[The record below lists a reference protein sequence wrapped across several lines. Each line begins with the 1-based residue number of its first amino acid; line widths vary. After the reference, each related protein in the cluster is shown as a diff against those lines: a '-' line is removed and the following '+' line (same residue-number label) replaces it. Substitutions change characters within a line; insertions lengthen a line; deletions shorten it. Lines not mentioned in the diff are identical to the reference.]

1 MPVKAVGLQAKR
13 KLACVP
19 FFLSPGDV
27 EMDWVSAVST
37 DQLLGQLTEPL
48 LKEWVSSVG
57 VENML

>member
-1 MPVKAVGLQAKR
+1 MGLQAKR

-19 FFLSPGDV
+19 VFLSPGDV
-27 EMDWVSAVST
+27 EMDWVSAVSA

-48 LKEWVSSVG
+48 LKEWVSSVD

>member
-1 MPVKAVGLQAKR
+1 MGLQAKR